1 MKKLILTLFLSLIV
15 LSKTNQTNYEIIT
28 QVISFSE
35 LNVYKQLVKIGIAYP
50 DVVLAQ
56 AKIETGNFT
65 SKIFI
70 ENNNLFGMKLPE
82 RRETTAIGKNRNH
95 ATYTDWIQSI
105 KDYKLWQD
113 KMIHRAPTKHAY
125 LAYLKRNYAEDK
137 NYINKIKKTVKSLKM
152 SKV

>member
-65 SKIFI
+65 SRIFT
-70 ENNNLFGMKLPE
+70 ENNNMFGMKLPE
-82 RRETTAIGKNRNH
+82 RRETTAVGENRNH
-95 ATYTDWIQSI
+95 AKYTDWIQSI

-113 KMIHRAPTKHAY
+113 QMIHRAPTKRAY

>member
-1 MKKLILTLFLSLIV
+1 MKRLLLTVFLSLIV
-15 LSKTNQTNYEIIT
+15 LSKTNQNNYEIIT

-35 LNVYKQLVKIGIAYP
+35 LNVYKQLVKIGVAYP

-65 SKIFI
+65 SKIFR
-70 ENNNLFGMKLPE
+70 ENNNMFGMKLPE
-82 RRETTAIGKNRNH
+82 RRQTTAVGENRNH
-95 ATYTDWIQSI
+95 AKYTDWIQSI

-113 KMIHRAPTKHAY
+113 KMIHRAPTKRAY

-137 NYINKIKKTVKSLKM
+137 NYIKKIKQII
-152 SKV
+152 

>member
-65 SKIFI
+65 SRIFT
-70 ENNNLFGMKLPE
+70 ENNNMFGMKLPE
-82 RRETTAIGKNRNH
+82 RRETTAVGENRNH
-95 ATYTDWIQSI
+95 AKYTDWIQSI

-113 KMIHRAPTKHAY
+113 QMIHRTPTKRAY

>member
-1 MKKLILTLFLSLIV
+1 MKKLLLTLFLSLIV

-35 LNVYKQLVKIGIAYP
+35 LNVYKQLIKIGIAYP

-70 ENNNLFGMKLPE
+70 ENNNLFGMKLPK
-82 RRETTAIGKNRNH
+82 RRETTAVGENRNH

-113 KMIHRAPTKHAY
+113 KMIHKSPTLEDY
-125 LAYLKRNYAEDK
+125 LNYLGRNYAEDK
-137 NYINKIKKTVKSLKM
+137 NYIKKIRKTMKKLKL
-152 SKV
+152 S

>member
-1 MKKLILTLFLSLIV
+1 MKRLLLTVFLSLIV
-15 LSKTNQTNYEIIT
+15 LSKTNQNNYEIIT
-28 QVISFSE
+28 QVVSFSE
-35 LNVYKQLVKIGIAYP
+35 QNVYRQLIKLGVAYP